1 MLDDIDT
8 DTVTPDA
15 KLLCSSRTEC
25 ISCRQHHSFA
35 FLSQLIGKFADGR
48 SLAASV
54 DADHQDH
61 QRGILTQLLFFFL
74 IDNAGY
80 DLGQTNLDDRRLCQ
94 IIGLHLSP
102 QHIYDLHGGLHTD
115 IRCDQDLLQLIH
127 KIIVN
132 GRLACQRITDPL
144 RHFPKERFFF
154 FSEHH
159 NLVSPFFAVLR
170 LL

>member
-1 MLDDIDT
+1 M
-8 DTVTPDA
+8 
-15 KLLCSSRTEC
+15 
-25 ISCRQHHSFA
+25 
-35 FLSQLIGKFADGR
+35 GKFADGR

-80 DLGQTNLDDRRLCQ
+80 DLGQTDLDDRRLCQ

-115 IRCDQDLLQLIH
+115 I
-127 KIIVN
+127 
-132 GRLACQRITDPL
+132 
-144 RHFPKERFFF
+144 KERFFF